1 MSIFQINPAT
11 TSTGGGTPG
20 GSNGDIQ
27 YNNAGAFGGVAIVP
41 PSKGGIGQP
50 ANYGFF
56 GSALSPFNQN
66 TTGTTGACVTANN
79 QVRAVRIF
87 IPALVSISR
96 ATLTVV
102 ATAAAATFATAF
114 YDSSKNKL
122 LEFGTYNGN
131 SATTQSLTATPVSF
145 TGGEYWFAWSNSNTA
160 VTVQA
165 TAPNNTLGAIV
176 GATNGN
182 FGTAANA
189 YSGGMP
195 ASLGAITNITSSINI
210 PLIFFEVS

>member
-1 MSIFQINPAT
+1 MKIKRLFSLKTRLFPREH
-11 TSTGGGTPG
+11 
-20 GSNGDIQ
+20 
-27 YNNAGAFGGVAIVP
+27 
-41 PSKGGIGQP
+41 
-50 ANYGFF
+50 
-56 GSALSPFNQN
+56 LSP
-66 TTGTTGACVTANN
+66 
-79 QVRAVRIF
+79 
-87 IPALVSISR
+87 
-96 ATLTVV
+96 
-102 ATAAAATFATAF
+102 
-114 YDSSKNKL
+114 
-122 LEFGTYNGN
+122 
-131 SATTQSLTATPVSF
+131 PVSF